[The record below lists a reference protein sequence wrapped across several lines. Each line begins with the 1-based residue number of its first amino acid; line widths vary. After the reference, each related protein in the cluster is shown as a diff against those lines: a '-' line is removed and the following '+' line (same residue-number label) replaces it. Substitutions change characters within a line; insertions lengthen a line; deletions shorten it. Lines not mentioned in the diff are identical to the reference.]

1 MEIEH
6 RLTQLEDLTKGNQ
19 RRIEALEKSQQ
30 TLTDIA
36 TSVAVISNNQKNM
49 SDKVD
54 SLCNK
59 IDVLEKRPAK
69 RWDKLI
75 ETVLA
80 CVATAVITYL
90 LASGGL

>member
-59 IDVLEKRPAK
+59 IDVLEQRPVK

-80 CVATAVITYL
+80 CAATAVITYL
-90 LASGGL
+90 LAGGGL

>member
-1 MEIEH
+1 MENEH
-6 RLTQLEDLTKGNQ
+6 RLTQLEDLAKGNQ

-54 SLCNK
+54 GLCNK
-59 IDVLEKRPAK
+59 IDVLEKRPIK

-80 CVATAVITYL
+80 CAATAVITYL
-90 LASGGL
+90 LAGGGL

>member
-1 MEIEH
+1 MENEH
-6 RLTQLEDLTKGNQ
+6 RLTQLEDLAKGNQ

-54 SLCNK
+54 SLCTK
-59 IDVLEKRPAK
+59 IDVLESKPAK

-90 LASGGL
+90 LARGGL

>member
-1 MEIEH
+1 METEH
-6 RLTQLEDLTKGNQ
+6 RLTHLEDLAKGNQ

-54 SLCNK
+54 GLCDK
-59 IDVLEKRPAK
+59 IDVLEKKPAK
-69 RWDKLI
+69 RWDKMI

-80 CVATAVITYL
+80 CIATALITYL
-90 LASGGL
+90 LSSGGL

>member
-6 RLTQLEDLTKGNQ
+6 RLTQLEDKTKSNQ

-30 TLTDIA
+30 ALTDI
-36 TSVAVISNNQKNM
+36 SMSIAVISNNQKNM

-54 SLCNK
+54 SLCTK
-59 IDVLEKRPAK
+59 IDVLESKPAK
-69 RWDKLI
+69 RWDRLI

-80 CVATAVITYL
+80 CIATAVITYL
-90 LASGGL
+90 LAHGGL